1 MLHVRLLIVTLR
13 VPADA
18 LDAPAVFHTPA
29 AWVLYLTAQ
38 LLTWSKSLHDT
49 TAVVGFVNAFM
60 KTGDKRYK
68 MAERKTWEF
77 IRDHM
82 IVKTRPAEWYM
93 EVSKDGVPDLAKP
106 LVDEWKCPYHNIRM
120 CCEILRRNER
130 ASEEL

>member
-1 MLHVRLLIVTLR
+1 MAPISAALAEKTLEYGFDGNSMAYEIENGIVKEER
-13 VPADA
+13 
-18 LDAPAVFHTPA
+18 
-29 AWVLYLTAQ
+29 AWWIQAE
-38 LLTWSKSLHDT
+38 
-49 TAVVGFVNAFM
+49 AVVGFVNAFM

-93 EVSKDGVPDLAKP
+93 EVSKDGVPDLTKP

>member
-1 MLHVRLLIVTLR
+1 MAPISAALAEKTLEYGFDGNSMAYEIENGIVKEER
-13 VPADA
+13 
-18 LDAPAVFHTPA
+18 
-29 AWVLYLTAQ
+29 AWWIQAE
-38 LLTWSKSLHDT
+38 
-49 TAVVGFVNAFM
+49 AVVGFVNAFM

-93 EVSKDGVPDLAKP
+93 EVSKDGVPDLSKP